1 MSEPGASPQREEE
14 PRQTE
19 GAEPVGPPPG
29 VAPQNDREW
38 RGVQVL
44 LSAPTIAMA
53 TVAALVGAAYV
64 VPVESRFRLLTPLPE
79 TVSLFAVAVP
89 PQPAATVGAAE
100 IKLETKDDEARSLP
114 EVVELPAAAREIVP
128 PPNAE
133 QKPPRAIEDPAGGAL
148 DPFFRK
154 LMAVERKDAK
164 AIARAMYFGDSIVAT
179 DYVTGT
185 LRRRLM
191 KRFGDAGHG
200 FMPMANPWPGYFHN
214 DVSRYAAPGWHVSR
228 VVGPYSKDNLYGLGG
243 TSFRTEGP
251 GLFSTFGTA
260 KSGSYGLTVTRFV
273 VSYLEQ
279 PDGGKMEIS
288 IDGEPRETI
297 DTKADT
303 VKSAWKTYEVPAGA
317 HELKVRPLEANVRAF
332 GVWMENDGPGAI
344 LDAVGIQGGHLRQ
357 LDANDDAHWA
367 EQLKKR
373 DPSLV
378 MFAYGINEVAD
389 GEAFPIPQFIETG
402 LPVLKQVRAAL
413 PGAACLV
420 IGPLDRATKTSDGY
434 GASAFVPKLAAAQR
448 KIAHDAGCGY
458 WDTFGAMGGSGAMG
472 IWVQRGLGQS
482 DLAHPSGAG
491 SEVIGNWIYLAL
503 MDAYEAFKQRES
515 KGPSATSSAAPTSA
529 PALPASPTVAPS
541 AP

>member
-1 MSEPGASPQREEE
+1 VTSPSGSSSPHGASGSSSQEASGSSS
-14 PRQTE
+14 PRSAPDRAFR
-19 GAEPVGPPPG
+19 GA
-29 VAPQNDREW
+29 RT
-38 RGVQVL
+38 L
-44 LSAPTIAMA
+44 LSPSAIAMV
-53 TVAALVGAAYV
+53 TVAALVGLPYL
-64 VPVESRFRLLTPLPE
+64 VPGVQRLRLLTPLPE
-79 TVSLFAVAVP
+79 TASLFAMPAP
-89 PQPAATVGAAE
+89 AQPAATVGAA
-100 IKLETKDDEARSLP
+100 KLEAETKDDDALKQP

-128 PPNAE
+128 PPTAE
-133 QKPPRAIEDPAGGAL
+133 QKPPRSIEDPTAKAL
-148 DPFFRK
+148 DPYFRK

-214 DVSRYAAPGWHVSR
+214 DVSRYAGPGWHVSR
-228 VVGPYSKDNLYGLGG
+228 VVGPYSKDSLYGLGG

-260 KSGSYGLTVTRFV
+260 KDGSFGRTAARFV
-273 VSYLEQ
+273 VAYLEQ
-279 PDGGKMEIS
+279 PDGGKMEIAV
-288 IDGEPRETI
+288 DGQPREVI
-297 DTKADT
+297 DTRADET
-303 VKSAWKTYEVPAGA
+303 KSAWKTYEVPPGA
-317 HELKVRPLEANVRAF
+317 HELKVTPLERNVRAF
-332 GVWMENDGPGAI
+332 GVWMENDGPGAV

-367 EQLKKR
+367 EQLRRR

-378 MFAYGINEVAD
+378 VFAYGINEVAD
-389 GEAFPIPQFIETG
+389 GEAFPIPQFIDTG
-402 LPVLKQVRAAL
+402 LPVLRQVRAAL
-413 PGAACLV
+413 PDAACLV
-420 IGPLDRATKTSDGY
+420 IGPLDRATKQSDGY

-448 KIAHDAGCGY
+448 RIAHDAGCGY
-458 WDTFGAMGGSGAMG
+458 FDTFGAMGGSGAMG

-503 MDAYEAFKQRES
+503 MEAYDAFKVREAS
-515 KGPSATSSAAPTSA
+515 KNAAPA
-529 PALPASPTVAPS
+529 PTATGN
-541 AP
+541 

>member
-1 MSEPGASPQREEE
+1 MTDSASKPPRTDETPGRSSVSVLTSP
-14 PRQTE
+14 
-19 GAEPVGPPPG
+19 
-29 VAPQNDREW
+29 
-38 RGVQVL
+38 
-44 LSAPTIAMA
+44 SAIAMV
-53 TVAALVGAAYV
+53 TVAALVGAAYLI
-64 VPVESRFRLLTPLPE
+64 PGAQRFRVLTALPE
-79 TVSLFAVAVP
+79 SASLFPVP
-89 PQPAATVGAAE
+89 APAQPAATVGAAE
-100 IKLETKDDEARSLP
+100 IKIETKDDDTLRQP
-114 EVVELPAAAREIVP
+114 EVVDLPPAAREIVP

-133 QKPPRAIEDPAGGAL
+133 QKPPRSIEDPSEKAL
-148 DPFFRK
+148 APFFRK

-214 DVSRYAAPGWHVSR
+214 DVSRYAGPGWHVSR

-260 KSGSYGLTVTRFV
+260 KSGSYGLTVSRFV

-279 PDGGKMEIS
+279 PEGGKMEIAV
-288 IDGEPRETI
+288 DGELKETI
-297 DTKADT
+297 STAADT
-303 VKSAWKTYEVPAGA
+303 VRSVWKTYEVPPGA
-317 HELKVRPLEANVRAF
+317 HELKVTPLERNVRAF
-332 GVWMENDGPGAI
+332 GVWMENDGPGTV

-367 EQLKKR
+367 EHLKKR

-389 GEAFPIPQFIETG
+389 GEAFPIPKFIETG
-402 LPVLKQVRAAL
+402 RPVLAQIRAAL
-413 PGAACLV
+413 PDAACLV
-420 IGPLDRATKTSDGY
+420 IGPLDRATKSSDGY

-448 KIAHDAGCGY
+448 QIAAETGCAY
-458 WDTFGAMGGSGAMG
+458 WDTFAAMGGSGSMG
-472 IWVQRGLGQS
+472 IWVQRGLGQA
-482 DLAHPSGAG
+482 DLAHPSGVGA
-491 SEVIGNWIYLAL
+491 EVIGNWIYLAL
-503 MDAYEAFKQRES
+503 MEAYEAFKAKAS
-515 KGPSATSSAAPTSA
+515 DNAPTPSASASSNAK
-529 PALPASPTVAPS
+529 
-541 AP
+541 

>member
-1 MSEPGASPQREEE
+1 MTGGAAPGDRPREHQGAAVLRSP
-14 PRQTE
+14 
-19 GAEPVGPPPG
+19 A
-29 VAPQNDREW
+29 A
-38 RGVQVL
+38 
-44 LSAPTIAMA
+44 IAMV
-53 TVAALVGAAYV
+53 TVAALVG
-64 VPVESRFRLLTPLPE
+64 VPYLVPGLARVRLLTPLPE
-79 TVSLFAVAVP
+79 TASLFAMPAPAQSVA
-89 PQPAATVGAAE
+89 AVGEAE
-100 IKLETKDDEARSLP
+100 IKIETKDDEALRQP

-128 PPNAE
+128 PPTAE
-133 QKPPRAIEDPAGGAL
+133 QKPPRPIEDPTTTAL

-164 AIARAMYFGDSIVAT
+164 AIARTMYFGDSIVAT

-214 DVSRYAAPGWHVSR
+214 DVSRYAGPGWHVSR
-228 VVGPYSKDNLYGLGG
+228 VVGPTAKDNLYGLGG

-260 KSGSYGLTVTRFV
+260 KSGSFGLAVARFV
-273 VSYLEQ
+273 VAYLEQ

-288 IDGEPRETI
+288 IDGEVRETI
-297 DTKADT
+297 DTRAGD
-303 VKSAWKTYEVPAGA
+303 VKSAWKTYEVAPGA

-332 GVWMENDGPGAI
+332 GVWMESDGPGVV

-389 GEAFPIPQFIETG
+389 GEAFPIPKYIETG

-413 PGAACLV
+413 PDAACLV
-420 IGPLDRATKTSDGY
+420 VGPLDRATKTSDGY

-448 KIAHDAGCGY
+448 KIAHEAGCAY
-458 WDTFGAMGGSGAMG
+458 WDTFGAMGGSGSMG

-491 SEVIGNWIYLAL
+491 AEVLGNWIYLAL
-503 MDAYEAFKQRES
+503 MDAYEAFKARR
-515 KGPSATSSAAPTSA
+515 SAQ
-529 PALPASPTVAPS
+529 
-541 AP
+541 

>member
-1 MSEPGASPQREEE
+1 MTAGAYRGAS
-14 PRQTE
+14 
-19 GAEPVGPPPG
+19 
-29 VAPQNDREW
+29 
-38 RGVQVL
+38 VL
-44 LSAPTIAMA
+44 LSPPAIAIA
-53 TVAALVGAAYV
+53 TLAALVGLPYV
-64 VPVESRFRLLTPLPE
+64 VPGLARFRLLTPLPE
-79 TVSLFAVAVP
+79 TASLFAQPAP
-89 PQPAATVGAAE
+89 AQPAATVGEAE
-100 IKLETKDDEARSLP
+100 IKIETKDDDALRQP

-128 PPNAE
+128 PPTAE
-133 QKPPRAIEDPAGGAL
+133 QKPPRPIEDPTARAL

-154 LMAVERKDAK
+154 LMAVERKDAN

-228 VVGPYSKDNLYGLGG
+228 VVGPYTKDNLYGLGG

-260 KSGSYGLTVTRFV
+260 KTGTFGLTAARFV
-273 VSYLEQ
+273 VAYLEQ
-279 PDGGKMEIS
+279 PDGGRMEIS
-288 IDGEPRETI
+288 IDGEVRETI
-297 DTKADT
+297 DTKADAPR
-303 VKSAWKTYEVPAGA
+303 SAWKTYEVAPGA

-332 GVWMENDGPGAI
+332 GVWMENDGPGVV

-448 KIAHDAGCGY
+448 KIAHEAGCGY
-458 WDTFGAMGGSGAMG
+458 WDTFGAMGGSGSMG

-491 SEVIGNWIYLAL
+491 AEVIGNWIYLAL
-503 MDAYEAFKQRES
+503 MDAYEAFKARES
-515 KGPSATSSAAPTSA
+515 GAAAPSSSSAAPSSTASTAPSSTVSA
-529 PALPASPTVAPS
+529 SSASPASSPTATASPTTAPSPS